1 MVTPYFKMDNDEK
14 IEQQKS
20 ADSELTK
27 NTQAR
32 QNAGAASTG
41 EVFRV
46 GVKPPVFCKEQ
57 PDLYFIQMESQ
68 FAVAGVKADDTKYHH
83 IVSSLEPQYL
93 LQIADIIRNPPPE
106 GKYEAIKRSLIVE
119 YTDSDQRKLRKL
131 IREIELG
138 DLKPSQ
144 LLKRMRDLAGDKISD
159 EALKSLWMER
169 LPETIRSI
177 ISIVDGNSTKMAEQA
192 DKMMEMQN
200 FSNVATIQTSSP
212 LQVEIENLRKE
223 VAELRMSRQDN
234 FHRQDNSHRPRNR
247 SAQRNK
253 SKVRFP
259 FCKYH
264 YRYGEKAKKCIEPC
278 QYKKL
283 TPEN

>member
-1 MVTPYFKMDNDEK
+1 MEDDDKT
-14 IEQQKS
+14 EQV
-20 ADSELTK
+20 AM
-27 NTQAR
+27 
-32 QNAGAASTG
+32 AASTTQQSC

-68 FAVAGVKADDTKYHH
+68 FAVSGVKTDDTKYHH
-83 IVSSLEPQYL
+83 VVSSLEPQYL
-93 LQIADIIRNPPPE
+93 LQIADIIRNPPQQ
-106 GKYEAIKRSLIVE
+106 GKYEAVKKALIVE
-119 YTDSDQRKLRKL
+119 YTDSDQKKLRKL

-144 LLKRMRDLAGDKISD
+144 LLKRMKDLAGDKMSD

-169 LPETIRSI
+169 LPESIRAI
-177 ISIVDGNSTKMAEQA
+177 IAIVDGDSVKMAAQA

-200 FSNVATIQTSSP
+200 FASIATIQSSSP

-223 VAELRMSRQDN
+223 VAELRLSRQ
-234 FHRQDNSHRPRNR
+234 QNSSR
-247 SAQRNK
+247 SSFRDRSSQRGN

-264 YRYGEKAKKCIEPC
+264 YRYGDKARKCIEPC
-278 QYKKL
+278 QFKKL

>member
-1 MVTPYFKMDNDEK
+1 MVNEDDKEK
-14 IEQQKS
+14 QDDD
-20 ADSELTK
+20 AFYD
-27 NTQAR
+27 
-32 QNAGAASTG
+32 AATG
-41 EVFRV
+41 SRKTSCEVFRV

-68 FAVAGVKADDTKYHH
+68 FAVAGVKTDDTKYHH
-83 IVSSLEPQYL
+83 VISSLEPQYL
-93 LQIADIIRNPPPE
+93 LQIADIIRNPPKD
-106 GKYEAIKRSLIVE
+106 GKYEAIKRSLIIE
-119 YTDSDQRKLRKL
+119 YTDSDQKKLRKL

-144 LLKRMRDLAGDKISD
+144 LLKRMKDLAGDKISD

-169 LPETIRSI
+169 LPETVRSI

-200 FSNVATIQTSSP
+200 FPSISTIQGNSP
-212 LQVEIENLRKE
+212 LQNEIENLRRE
-223 VAELRMSRQDN
+223 VSELRMSRQDSSN
-234 FHRQDNSHRPRNR
+234 RSRFRNHSSHR
-247 SAQRNK
+247 SK

-259 FCKYH
+259 FCKFH
-264 YRYGEKAKKCIEPC
+264 YRYGDKARKCIEPC